1 MSDKSF
7 FKSLVI
13 AFIIFMFS
21 LLFWSS
27 CQASDKIGDFGVFG
41 KEGSRWGVGAQIPK
55 NGLLSRCGM
64 WYNLENLQF
73 TFFLDVEGRTY
84 FMLATNTTEFD
95 ELQSKGKA
103 KFVFT
108 EGKFND
114 DVVTA
119 NYSIQK
125 EGDVVFIKIPVSSQF
140 LDLLAYNDVLRL
152 YVDTRW
158 FVVDLE
164 GSLPAMKALT
174 GKCFDYIVNE

>member
-1 MSDKSF
+1 M
-7 FKSLVI
+7 I
-13 AFIIFMFS
+13 
-21 LLFWSS
+21 FWST
-27 CQASDKIGDFGVFG
+27 CQASDEIGDFGVFG
-41 KEGSRWGVGAQIPK
+41 KQGSSWGVGAQVPG
-55 NGLLSRCGM
+55 NSLVSRCGM
-64 WYNLENLQF
+64 WYNLEDLQF
-73 TFFLDVEGRTY
+73 TFFLDAEGRTY

-95 ELQSKGKA
+95 KLQSEGKA
-103 KFVFT
+103 MFVFT

-119 NYSIQK
+119 NYNIQK
-125 EGDVVFIKIPVSSQF
+125 EKNVTFIKIPVSRQF

-174 GKCFDYIVNE
+174 GKCFDYIMNE